1 MKYGRIVHIGYA
13 KNNKSEEKRL
23 ISAGDV
29 LECLA
34 LQRVYDSMGI
44 PKEDIVDCYIHDL
57 ENYDGEYI
65 VVPLNFYVW
74 NIRYSRRILPVYL
87 GLTLG
92 GGNPVL
98 TEREQNTLRRFQPI
112 GCRDER
118 TYHLMLDNGIDAYF
132 AGCIVSTFPER
143 EQNLPTQ
150 TINYIVDVEAGV
162 KDYIPEEIKKNC
174 QFFTHDYYMTPEEMT
189 QGNGIYDFGENLIE
203 MYSKNARLIITSK
216 FHAAVIALA
225 LGIPVIM
232 IIENN
237 YYKYTWMSKYIPIYE
252 PKDYPNIDWN
262 PKPVV
267 IAPYEKELMLKIAR
281 KRIQE
286 TYDKYKDICALSERR
301 ENLELNTFDDIFYGN
316 YAIEYMKNNWL
327 PNQHIKYAYW
337 GATNTAIKLE
347 KFIRENYPNAELAE
361 VFDIAIK
368 NEFLGKKPQT
378 PDCIEKYPGLFVFV
392 AGNSASDAA
401 RNYFAKIGKPEDEYF
416 LCERKVLKKEELLG
430 EA

>member
-13 KNNKSEEKRL
+13 KNEKSTERRL

-34 LQRVYDSMGI
+34 IQKIYESMGV
-44 PKEDIVDCYIHDL
+44 EESEIVDCYVHDL
-57 ENYDGEYI
+57 ENYEGEYI
-65 VVPLNFYVW
+65 VVPINFYVW
-74 NIRYSRRILPVYL
+74 NIKYSRRVLPVYL

-92 GGNPVL
+92 GGNPEL
-98 TEREQNTLRRFQPI
+98 TEREKNTLRRFQPI

-118 TYHLMLDNGIDAYF
+118 TFHLMLNNGMDAYF
-132 AGCIVSTFPER
+132 QGCLVSTFPER

-150 TINYIVDVEAGV
+150 TVNYIVDVEAGV
-162 KDYIPEEIKKNC
+162 KDYIPQDIKENC
-174 QFFTHDYYMTPEEMT
+174 EFFTHDYYMTPEEMT
-189 QGNGIYDFGENLIE
+189 SGKGIYQFGEDLIE
-203 MYSKNARLIITSK
+203 MYSKNARLIVTSK

-232 IIENN
+232 IIENY

-267 IAPYEKELMLKIAR
+267 IPQEEKELMLKIAR
-281 KRIQE
+281 KRIKE
-286 TYDKYKDICALSERR
+286 TYDKYHDICQLSEIR
-301 ENLELNTFDDIFYGN
+301 ENLDMDSFDDIFYGN
-316 YAIEYMKNNWL
+316 YAIDYINKNWHTDK
-327 PNQHIKYAYW
+327 PIKYAYW

-347 KFIRENYPNAELAE
+347 EYIKEHFKNAKLEA
-361 VFDIAIK
+361 VYDVAIQ
-368 NEFLGKKPQT
+368 NEFLGCVPQT
-378 PDCIEKYPGLFVFV
+378 PDHIEGDDGVFIFV

-401 RNYFAKIGKPEDEYF
+401 RAYFKKIQKPENEYF
-416 LCERKVLKKEELLG
+416 LCERMVLKEEELK
-430 EA
+430 

>member
-13 KNNKSEEKRL
+13 KNEKSTEKRL

-34 LQRVYDSMGI
+34 IQRIYESMGV
-44 PKEDIVDCYIHDL
+44 KENEIVDCYVHDL

-65 VVPLNFYVW
+65 VVPINFYVW
-74 NIRYSRRILPVYL
+74 NIKYSRRVLPVYL

-92 GGNPVL
+92 GGNPEL
-98 TEREQNTLRRFQPI
+98 TEREKNTLRRFQPI

-118 TYHLMLDNGIDAYF
+118 TLHLMLNNGMDAYF
-132 AGCIVSTFPER
+132 QGCLVSTFPKR

-150 TINYIVDVEAGV
+150 TVNYIVDVEAGV
-162 KDYIPEEIKKNC
+162 KDYIPEEIKKSC
-174 QFFTHDYYMTPEEMT
+174 EFFTHDYYMTPEEMT
-189 QGNGIYDFGENLIE
+189 SGEGIYKFGEDLIE

-232 IIENN
+232 IIENY

-267 IAPYEKELMLKIAR
+267 IPQEEKELMLKIAK
-281 KRIQE
+281 KRIRE
-286 TYDKYKDICALSERR
+286 TYDKYHDICTLSEIR
-301 ENLELNTFDDIFYGN
+301 ENLGMDTFDDIFYGN
-316 YAIEYMKNNWL
+316 YAIDYINRNWSSDTT
-327 PNQHIKYAYW
+327 IRYAYW

-347 KFIRENYPNAELAE
+347 KYIKEHFKNAKLEA
-361 VFDIAIK
+361 VFDVAIQ
-368 NEFLGKKPQT
+368 NEFLGCMPQT
-378 PDCIEKYPGLFVFV
+378 PNHIEEYKGIFIFV

-401 RNYFAKIGKPEDEYF
+401 RTYFKEIQKPDSEYF
-416 LCERKVLKKEELLG
+416 LCERKVLKKEDLM
-430 EA
+430 